1 MKIVSPK
8 PVLNRKN
15 FILCH
20 PTNLSTG
27 KNGRLTS
34 ESGLVEKK
42 ETDRQIEGKKENER

>member
-8 PVLNRKN
+8 PVLGRNN

-20 PTNLSTG
+20 PTDLSTG

-42 ETDRQIEGKKENER
+42 ERDRQIEEERE